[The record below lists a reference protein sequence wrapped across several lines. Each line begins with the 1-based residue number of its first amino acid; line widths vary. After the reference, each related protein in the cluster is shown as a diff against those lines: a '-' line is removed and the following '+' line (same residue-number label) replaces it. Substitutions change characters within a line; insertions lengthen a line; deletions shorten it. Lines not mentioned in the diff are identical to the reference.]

1 MDNNEQNQ
9 AQQNYGIDEELKLQ
23 LDSAIENRQK
33 SSLVRLI
40 NDPHIADIAEYLGSL
55 NSADKEFFLE
65 IVKSYLE
72 PEFIIKLHDSI
83 RNEVVNILGTKFVA
97 KLIAKLDIDDSI
109 HLVEELDEELAQEVL
124 NNLSVK
130 LRQEL
135 EEGLSYPEDSAG
147 RIMRKKII
155 SIPKHWNIAKIT
167 SFCYENKAILS
178 DDFYKIYVVDHRH
191 KPIGSLLISRLLT
204 HHSKEIAADIMNK
217 EVMAINTDM
226 NEEEVA
232 LLFHKYGIVSAPVI
246 NEHGRMVGEITID
259 DIVNIIREVAEDDIL
274 HLGGVNESDIFS
286 SFLNTTKKRFPWLF
300 VNMLTAIIASM
311 VIATFDTAIQN
322 LVVLAVLMPIIASM
336 GGNAGTQTVTVAVR
350 SLAMREINE
359 SNYFSI
365 IRKETLVGLLNGL
378 LFGGLMGVAIFFIYD
393 SSFLGILFSA
403 ATLMTLVFAGF
414 FGALIPIILTKL
426 KADPAVS
433 SVVFLTTITDVAAF
447 FGFLGLAT
455 LFIK

>member
-1 MDNNEQNQ
+1 
-9 AQQNYGIDEELKLQ
+9 
-23 LDSAIENRQK
+23 
-33 SSLVRLI
+33 
-40 NDPHIADIAEYLGSL
+40 
-55 NSADKEFFLE
+55 
-65 IVKSYLE
+65 
-72 PEFIIKLHDSI
+72 
-83 RNEVVNILGTKFVA
+83 
-97 KLIAKLDIDDSI
+97 
-109 HLVEELDEELAQEVL
+109 
-124 NNLSVK
+124 
-130 LRQEL
+130 
-135 EEGLSYPEDSAG
+135 
-147 RIMRKKII
+147 MRKKII